1 MKLNPDLIHRNIAG
15 EHILIPVGET
25 ARAYNGLFVMNPVAH
40 RIWELLEQGT
50 DTNALVPLL
59 LEEYE
64 VDEAVLKA
72 DVAEFLEI
80 LQRNGLVI

>member
-25 ARAYNGLFVMNPVAH
+25 AQSYNGLFVMNPVAQ
-40 RIWELLEQGT
+40 RIWELLEQNT
-50 DTNALVPLL
+50 DTDALVPLL

-80 LQRNGLVI
+80 LQRNGLLI

>member
-25 ARAYNGLFVMNPVAH
+25 AQSYNGLFVMNPVAQ
-40 RIWELLEQGT
+40 RIWELLEQNT
-50 DTNALVPLL
+50 DTDALVPLL

-72 DVAEFLEI
+72 DIAEFLEI
-80 LQRNGLVI
+80 LQRNGLLI

>member
-1 MKLNPDLIHRNIAG
+1 MKLNPDLVRRNIAG

-25 ARAYNGLFVMNPVAH
+25 AQTYNGLFVMNPVAQ

-50 DTNALVPLL
+50 ETDALIPLL

-64 VDEAVLKA
+64 VEESVLRA
-72 DVAEFLEI
+72 DVEEFLDS
-80 LQRNGLVI
+80 LKQNGLLI